1 MRKKGG
7 NIHENTSHCSLL
19 LSCCTAFAESN
30 ALDSDSFLGKSTSFT
45 YTISVNINTNFVNQY
60 DEVAPL
66 QYAMAKDWDPSGN
79 GNTRK
84 VDIKVIMPPS
94 GSESDYLNTIISTG
108 DYSDIMV
115 LENANTNASE
125 MYENGQ
131 SLDITDYVLQYM
143 PNYLAYFDRHPELKG
158 RETCLVNG
166 EPRYLCLYPLSEV
179 RNEPWGGMVYRRDW
193 VVKYGKNPSTGE
205 AFSGSWDE
213 NENWVGRRHR
223 GWLCLQYW
231 SQRCQRRRRL

>member
-1 MRKKGG
+1 MKTRLTAL
-7 NIHENTSHCSLL
+7 ILILALL

-166 EPRYLCLYPLSEV
+166 EPRYLCLYP
-179 RNEPWGGMVYRRDW
+179 RRPKFPFRRKAEDRL
-193 VVKYGKNPSTGE
+193 P
-205 AFSGSWDE
+205 GSAPP
-213 NENWVGRRHR
+213 GRRN
-223 GWLCLQYW
+223 CLIPQKKALDSFYC
-231 SQRCQRRRRL
+231 SFFMSP